1 MRLHMRLKLTSEL
14 FFPVS
19 QNNVECCEA
28 GLVFLTALCP
38 FLTKWRLCERRCGEK
53 RETVCVCVLVWGKE
67 VRPVTSMAHKTES
80 TRKTPPEHTVYVTLK
95 QNIHKVEFRQRV
107 QKLTWSRFRELAWW
121 ATISHVTAHSSSVT
135 AGSNI
140 SPFPAVAPAQW
151 LCDSEVKVRL
161 FLPRLW
167 EQKPAY
173 FLVPVLDSTEMGHI
187 VLTLNKKQKCLIC
200 LLQEINTCSWK
211 RRLEP
216 TERAYLSRLMS
227 CSSGSASGPL
237 LH

>member
-1 MRLHMRLKLTSEL
+1 MNFKAVFIWTLVIFNEFWLKFYLFETSESENL
-14 FFPVS
+14 LSYYLYFPSIFLLISFKPLNRFVLHVS
-19 QNNVECCEA
+19 LEY
-28 GLVFLTALCP
+28 
-38 FLTKWRLCERRCGEK
+38 
-53 RETVCVCVLVWGKE
+53 
-67 VRPVTSMAHKTES
+67 S
-80 TRKTPPEHTVYVTLK
+80 
-95 QNIHKVEFRQRV
+95 I
-107 QKLTWSRFRELAWW
+107 KLDRSRFRELAWR

-227 CSSGSASGPL
+227 CSSGSIWGKL
-237 LH
+237 TRNQ